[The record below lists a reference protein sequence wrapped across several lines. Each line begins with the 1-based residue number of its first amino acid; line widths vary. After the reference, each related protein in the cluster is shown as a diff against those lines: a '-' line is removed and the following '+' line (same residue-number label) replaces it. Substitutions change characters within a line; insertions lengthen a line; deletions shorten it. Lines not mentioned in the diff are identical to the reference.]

1 MNKSICHSPLPT
13 SRHTAKALMAA
24 TLVLAGIFN
33 SNAADGDMITVDG
46 VTYTVTSETGKT
58 AQLIWDNDASGD
70 DLVIPSHITSA
81 DTGNQYAVTSVYERA
96 FAYCEHRSVALPGTL
111 LEIGNEAFRGSFSLE
126 QIVIPNSVETIGEMA
141 FAECPELTSATLSDA
156 MTAVAASLFYN
167 CAKLA
172 SATLGSSTT
181 EVRDGAFTGCNLAEL
196 YCKATTP
203 PQVNISGAF
212 PAQDFEKCLLYV
224 PTGCKAAY
232 EADNEW
238 DKFSTITEHEFTSGI
253 ASIAGAVKISVTAA
267 NGTIMIDGT
276 DGGIAIEVYTIS
288 GQCLYN
294 GTCTAICGLPAGIY
308 IVKAG
313 NTTTKVIL

>member
-1 MNKSICHSPLPT
+1 
-13 SRHTAKALMAA
+13 MAA

-81 DTGNQYAVTSVYERA
+81 DTGNQYAVTSVYEQA

-156 MTAVAASLFYN
+156 MGTVAASLFYN

-203 PQVNISGAF
+203 PQVNMASAF
-212 PAQDFEKCLLYV
+212 PA
-224 PTGCKAAY
+224 
-232 EADNEW
+232 
-238 DKFSTITEHEFTSGI
+238 
-253 ASIAGAVKISVTAA
+253 
-267 NGTIMIDGT
+267 
-276 DGGIAIEVYTIS
+276 
-288 GQCLYN
+288 
-294 GTCTAICGLPAGIY
+294 
-308 IVKAG
+308 
-313 NTTTKVIL
+313 